1 MLTPDRDE
9 ILRYL
14 GYRGAEPDPETE
26 NSIDECLATLLPELQ
41 PREIHR
47 FFPLQR
53 TGEHSLR
60 IEGMEVTSRALSR
73 SLRDCEEVC
82 LFAATIGFAPDR
94 LAARFSAA
102 RKMSR
107 AVIIQAA
114 GAALIEAWCDEVSD
128 MIRREAAARGL
139 WARPRFSPG
148 YGDFPLSFQEDLF
161 RILNVQKTIGVTLT
175 ESLLMMPSKS
185 VTAVT
190 GLSQK
195 DASCPSKGCEM
206 CGMAGT
212 CPYSRR

>member
-73 SLRDCEEVC
+73 SLRDCEDVC

-107 AVIIQAA
+107 AVIIQALMHFA
-114 GAALIEAWCDEVSD
+114 PAGVSAVVVSDRFPGGGAAAAGQQA
-128 MIRREAAARGL
+128 EAA
-139 WARPRFSPG
+139 
-148 YGDFPLSFQEDLF
+148 
-161 RILNVQKTIGVTLT
+161 
-175 ESLLMMPSKS
+175 
-185 VTAVT
+185 
-190 GLSQK
+190 
-195 DASCPSKGCEM
+195 KGCSCKSGDSSVHAFHSLIIIYYM
-206 CGMAGT
+206 SCKMFI
-212 CPYSRR
+212 